1 MEGMILTT
9 MEVVFKEAQ
18 ERKPSKKTEVLD
30 ALMFAGAQG
39 ILNTTLSNISLRY
52 GTLTNA
58 LQLDGY
64 DITLENLGNG
74 VIRYTLNS
82 EEKAEKT
89 VVEKGLDIVKREIK
103 SNYDCVIF
111 FDELVEIL
119 DKYNLH
125 IKHKQN
131 GIKKSTLKHN

>member
-1 MEGMILTT
+1 MEGINLTT

-18 ERKPSKKTEVLD
+18 ERKSSKKTEVLD

-74 VIRYTLNS
+74 LIRYTLNS

-89 VVEKGLDIVKREIK
+89 VVKKGLDIVKNEIK
-103 SNYDCVIF
+103 HNYQGVVF
-111 FDELVEIL
+111 FDELVKIL
-119 DKYNLH
+119 DKHNLH
-125 IKHKQN
+125 I
-131 GIKKSTLKHN
+131 

>member
-1 MEGMILTT
+1 MEGLNLTT

-18 ERKPSKKTEVLD
+18 ERKPSKKAEVLE
-30 ALMFAGAQG
+30 ALKFAGRYG
-39 ILNTTLSNISLRY
+39 ILNTTLSTISLRY

-64 DITLENLGNG
+64 DITLENIGNG
-74 VIRYTLNS
+74 LIKYTLNS
-82 EEKAEKT
+82 EEKAEKI

-119 DKYNLH
+119 DKHNLH
-125 IKHKQN
+125 IKHKPN

>member
-1 MEGMILTT
+1 MTT

-89 VVEKGLDIVKREIK
+89 VVERGLDIIQREI
-103 SNYDCVIF
+103 DLHQGLVF

-119 DKYNLH
+119 DKHNLH
-125 IKHKQN
+125 IKHKPN

>member
-1 MEGMILTT
+1 MEVLNLTT

-74 VIRYTLNS
+74 LIRYTLNS

-89 VVEKGLDIVKREIK
+89 VVERGLDIIQREI
-103 SNYDCVIF
+103 DLHQGLVF

-119 DKYNLH
+119 DKHNLH
-125 IKHKQN
+125 IKHKPN
-131 GIKKSTLKHN
+131 GIKKSTLQHN

>member
-1 MEGMILTT
+1 MEGINLTT

-30 ALMFAGAQG
+30 ALMFAGEQG

-103 SNYDCVIF
+103 SNYDCIIF

-119 DKYNLH
+119 DKHNLH
-125 IKHKQN
+125 IKHKPN

>member
-1 MEGMILTT
+1 MEVLNLTT

-74 VIRYTLNS
+74 LIRYTLNS

-89 VVEKGLDIVKREIK
+89 VVERGLDIIQREI
-103 SNYDCVIF
+103 DLHQGLVF

-119 DKYNLH
+119 DKHNLH
-125 IKHKQN
+125 IKHKPN

>member
-1 MEGMILTT
+1 MTT

-18 ERKPSKKTEVLD
+18 ERKPSKKTEILE
-30 ALMFAGAQG
+30 ALTLAGSEG
-39 ILNTTLSNISLRY
+39 IYNILLSNISLRY

-74 VIRYTLNS
+74 LIRYTLNS

-119 DKYNLH
+119 DKHNLH
-125 IKHKQN
+125 IKHKPN

>member
-30 ALMFAGAQG
+30 VLMFAGAQG
-39 ILNTTLSNISLRY
+39 VLNTTLSNISLRY

-119 DKYNLH
+119 DKHNLH
-125 IKHKQN
+125 IKHKPN

>member
-1 MEGMILTT
+1 MTT

-18 ERKPSKKTEVLD
+18 ERKPSKKTEALD

-119 DKYNLH
+119 DKHNLH
-125 IKHKQN
+125 IKHKPN
-131 GIKKSTLKHN
+131 GIKKSTLQHN

>member
-1 MEGMILTT
+1 MEGLNLTT

-30 ALMFAGAQG
+30 ALMLAGAQG

-74 VIRYTLNS
+74 LIRYTLNS

-89 VVEKGLDIVKREIK
+89 VVKKGLDIVKNEIK
-103 SNYDCVIF
+103 HNYQGVVF
-111 FDELVEIL
+111 FDELVKIL
-119 DKYNLH
+119 DEHNLH
-125 IKHKQN
+125 IKHKPN

>member
-1 MEGMILTT
+1 MTT

-89 VVEKGLDIVKREIK
+89 VVEKGLDIIQREIK
-103 SNYDCVIF
+103 MHRGLVS

-119 DKYNLH
+119 DKHNLH
-125 IKHKQN
+125 IKHKPN

>member
-1 MEGMILTT
+1 MTT
-9 MEVVFKEAQ
+9 MELVFKEAQ

-30 ALMFAGAQG
+30 ALMFAGARG

-74 VIRYTLNS
+74 LIRYTLNS

-119 DKYNLH
+119 DKHNLH
-125 IKHKQN
+125 IKHKPN
-131 GIKKSTLKHN
+131 GIKKSTLQHN

>member
-1 MEGMILTT
+1 MTT

-74 VIRYTLNS
+74 LIRYTLNS

-89 VVEKGLDIVKREIK
+89 VVEKGLDIIQREIK
-103 SNYDCVIF
+103 MHRGLVS

-119 DKYNLH
+119 DKHNLH
-125 IKHKQN
+125 IKHKPN

>member
-1 MEGMILTT
+1 

-74 VIRYTLNS
+74 LIRYTLNS

-89 VVEKGLDIVKREIK
+89 VVEKGLDIIQREIK
-103 SNYDCVIF
+103 MHRGLVS

-119 DKYNLH
+119 DKHNLH
-125 IKHKQN
+125 IKHKPN
-131 GIKKSTLKHN
+131 GIKKSTLQHN

>member
-1 MEGMILTT
+1 MEGINLTT

-30 ALMFAGAQG
+30 ALMFAGEQG

-103 SNYDCVIF
+103 SNYDCIIF
-111 FDELVEIL
+111 FDELVKIL
-119 DKYNLH
+119 DKHNLH
-125 IKHKQN
+125 IKHKPN

>member
-1 MEGMILTT
+1 MTT
-9 MEVVFKEAQ
+9 MELVFKEAQ

-119 DKYNLH
+119 DKHHLH
-125 IKHKQN
+125 IKHKPN
-131 GIKKSTLKHN
+131 DIKKSTLKHH

>member
-1 MEGMILTT
+1 MTT

-30 ALMFAGAQG
+30 ALMFAGARG

-119 DKYNLH
+119 DKHNLH
-125 IKHKQN
+125 IKHKPN
-131 GIKKSTLKHN
+131 GIKKSTLQHN

>member
-1 MEGMILTT
+1 MTT

-39 ILNTTLSNISLRY
+39 ILKTTLSNISLRY

-74 VIRYTLNS
+74 LIRYTLNS

-89 VVEKGLDIVKREIK
+89 VVEKGLDIIQREIK
-103 SNYDCVIF
+103 MHRGLVS

-119 DKYNLH
+119 DKHNLH
-125 IKHKQN
+125 IKHKPN

>member
-1 MEGMILTT
+1 MEGINLTT

-74 VIRYTLNS
+74 LIRYTLNS

-89 VVEKGLDIVKREIK
+89 VVEKGLDIIQREIK
-103 SNYDCVIF
+103 MHQGLVF

-119 DKYNLH
+119 DKHNLH
-125 IKHKQN
+125 IKHKPN

>member
-1 MEGMILTT
+1 

-18 ERKPSKKTEVLD
+18 ERKSSKKTEVLD

-74 VIRYTLNS
+74 LIRYTLNS

-89 VVEKGLDIVKREIK
+89 VVKKGLDIVKNEIK
-103 SNYDCVIF
+103 HNYQGVVF
-111 FDELVEIL
+111 FDELVKIL
-119 DKYNLH
+119 DKHNLH
-125 IKHKQN
+125 IKHKPN

>member
-1 MEGMILTT
+1 MTT
-9 MEVVFKEAQ
+9 IEVVFKEAQ

-74 VIRYTLNS
+74 LIRYTLNS

-89 VVEKGLDIVKREIK
+89 VVEKGLDIIQREIK
-103 SNYDCVIF
+103 MHRGLVS

-119 DKYNLH
+119 DKHNLH
-125 IKHKQN
+125 IKHKPN

>member
-1 MEGMILTT
+1 

-39 ILNTTLSNISLRY
+39 ILHTTLSNISLRY

-74 VIRYTLNS
+74 LIRYTLNS

-119 DKYNLH
+119 DKHNLH
-125 IKHKQN
+125 IKHKPN
-131 GIKKSTLKHN
+131 GIKKSTLQHN

>member
-1 MEGMILTT
+1 MTT

-74 VIRYTLNS
+74 LIRYTLNS

-89 VVEKGLDIVKREIK
+89 VVEKGLDIIQREIK
-103 SNYDCVIF
+103 MHRGLVS

-119 DKYNLH
+119 DKHNLH
-125 IKHKQN
+125 IKHKPN
-131 GIKKSTLKHN
+131 GIKKSTLQHN

>member
-1 MEGMILTT
+1 

-74 VIRYTLNS
+74 LIRYTLNS

-89 VVEKGLDIVKREIK
+89 VVERGLDIIQREI
-103 SNYDCVIF
+103 DLHQGLVF

-119 DKYNLH
+119 DKHNLH
-125 IKHKQN
+125 IKHKPN

>member
-1 MEGMILTT
+1 MTT
-9 MEVVFKEAQ
+9 MEVVFEEAQ

-89 VVEKGLDIVKREIK
+89 VVKKGLYIIKREIK
-103 SNYDCVIF
+103 MHRGLVS

-119 DKYNLH
+119 DKHNLH
-125 IKHKQN
+125 IKHKPN

>member
-1 MEGMILTT
+1 MTKMEL
-9 MEVVFKEAQ
+9 VFKESQ

-74 VIRYTLNS
+74 LIRYTLNS

-103 SNYDCVIF
+103 SNYDCIIF

-119 DKYNLH
+119 DKHNLH
-125 IKHKQN
+125 IKHKPN
-131 GIKKSTLKHN
+131 GIKKSTLQHN

>member
-1 MEGMILTT
+1 MTT
-9 MEVVFKEAQ
+9 MEVVFKESQ

-74 VIRYTLNS
+74 LIRYTLNS

-119 DKYNLH
+119 DKHNLH
-125 IKHKQN
+125 IKHKPN
-131 GIKKSTLKHN
+131 GIKKSTLQHN

>member
-1 MEGMILTT
+1 MEGINLTT

-18 ERKPSKKTEVLD
+18 ERKTSKKTEILE
-30 ALMFAGAQG
+30 ALTLAGSEG
-39 ILNTTLSNISLRY
+39 IYNILLSNISLRY

-64 DITLENLGNG
+64 DITLENMGNG
-74 VIRYTLNS
+74 IIKYTLNS
-82 EEKAEKT
+82 TEKAEKT

-119 DKYNLH
+119 DKHNLH
-125 IKHKQN
+125 IKHKPN
-131 GIKKSTLKHN
+131 GIKKSTLQHN

>member
-1 MEGMILTT
+1 MEL
-9 MEVVFKEAQ
+9 VFKEAQ

-30 ALMFAGAQG
+30 ALMLAGAQG

-74 VIRYTLNS
+74 LIRYTLNS

-89 VVEKGLDIVKREIK
+89 VVKKGLDIVKNEIK
-103 SNYDCVIF
+103 HNYQGVVF
-111 FDELVEIL
+111 FDELVKIL
-119 DKYNLH
+119 DEHNLH
-125 IKHKQN
+125 IKHKPN

>member
-1 MEGMILTT
+1 MTT

-74 VIRYTLNS
+74 LIRYTLNS
-82 EEKAEKT
+82 EEKSEKT
-89 VVEKGLDIVKREIK
+89 VVKKGLDIVKNEIK
-103 SNYDCVIF
+103 HNYQGVVF
-111 FDELVEIL
+111 FDELVKIL
-119 DKYNLH
+119 DKHNLH
-125 IKHKQN
+125 IKHKPN
-131 GIKKSTLKHN
+131 GIKKSTLQHN

>member
-1 MEGMILTT
+1 MEGINLTT

-30 ALMFAGAQG
+30 ALMFAGAHG

-74 VIRYTLNS
+74 LIRYTLNS

-89 VVEKGLDIVKREIK
+89 VVKKGLDIVKNEIK
-103 SNYDCVIF
+103 HNYQGVVF
-111 FDELVEIL
+111 FDELVKIL
-119 DKYNLH
+119 DKHNLH
-125 IKHKQN
+125 IKHKPN

>member
-1 MEGMILTT
+1 MEVVNLTT
-9 MEVVFKEAQ
+9 MELVFKEVQ

-30 ALMFAGAQG
+30 ALMLAGAQG

-74 VIRYTLNS
+74 LIRYTLNS

-103 SNYDCVIF
+103 LHKGLVS
-111 FDELVEIL
+111 FDELVKIL
-119 DKYNLH
+119 DKHNLH
-125 IKHKQN
+125 IKHKPN

>member
-1 MEGMILTT
+1 

-30 ALMFAGAQG
+30 ALMLAGAQG

-74 VIRYTLNS
+74 LIRYTLNS

-89 VVEKGLDIVKREIK
+89 VVKKGLDIVKNEIK
-103 SNYDCVIF
+103 HNYQGVVF
-111 FDELVEIL
+111 FDELVKIL
-119 DKYNLH
+119 DEHNLH
-125 IKHKQN
+125 IKHKPN

>member
-1 MEGMILTT
+1 MEGLNLTT

-74 VIRYTLNS
+74 LIRYTLNS

-89 VVEKGLDIVKREIK
+89 VVEKGLDIIQREIK
-103 SNYDCVIF
+103 MHRGLVS

-119 DKYNLH
+119 DKHNLH
-125 IKHKQN
+125 IKHKPN
-131 GIKKSTLKHN
+131 GIKKSTLQHN

>member
-1 MEGMILTT
+1 MEGLNLTT

-74 VIRYTLNS
+74 IIRYTLNS

-89 VVEKGLDIVKREIK
+89 VVEKGLDIIQREIK
-103 SNYDCVIF
+103 MHRGLVS
-111 FDELVEIL
+111 FDELVKIL
-119 DKYNLH
+119 DKHNLH
-125 IKHKQN
+125 IKHKPN